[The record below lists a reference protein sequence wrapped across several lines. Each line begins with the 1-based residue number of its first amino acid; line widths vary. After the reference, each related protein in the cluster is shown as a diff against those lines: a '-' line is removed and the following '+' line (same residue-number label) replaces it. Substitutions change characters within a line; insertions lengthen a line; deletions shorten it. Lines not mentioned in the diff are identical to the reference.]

1 MNTLLEDLRFG
12 LRMLAKKPGLTLIA
26 IVTLALGIGANAAIF
41 SVVNSVLLNPMPYRE
56 PQEIVRMFE
65 KVERQAMSSERMEV
79 APANFLDWQARSHSF
94 SGIAAYG
101 LGNLAMSGD
110 GEAESLAGAFV
121 TAKLFSV
128 LGVKPILGRTFTVE
142 EDKPENEYV
151 ALLGYGLWQSRFSG
165 DQDIAGR
172 EVTLDGRTYTIIGV
186 MPEGFQFPK
195 QTAIWTPLALNNN
208 QVQMREARFLK
219 IVARLRSDV
228 SLAAARDE
236 MDAIARSLADEY
248 PQTNQNWGV
257 NIVPLLEEEVGRVR
271 QPLLLLLG
279 IVALVL
285 LIACANVANLLM
297 ARATARQSEI
307 AIRLALGASRFR
319 IIQQLL
325 AESSILA
332 LLGGSAGFLLAMW
345 GVDLL
350 LALAPGNLP
359 RAGEVR
365 LDADVFMFTLIISL
379 ATGII
384 FGLFPALQASK
395 PDLNASL
402 KEGAGKASIGQS
414 RHRALGA
421 LVVVEVALATVVLV
435 STGLLIRSFLL
446 LRQVNTGLNA
456 DNVLTVQFTPPSARY
471 NDRERWRENR
481 LSFYNQLIPRIEA
494 LPGVEYVGGIDSLP
508 FAGSGRVWRLR
519 KDGEEPAGL
528 AATFQ
533 VAMLDYFHAMG
544 IQLKAGR
551 LFNEAD
557 RDGAPPVAIINE
569 TMARR
574 FWPDESAL
582 GKRIVIRNDT
592 AAREIVGIVSDIKH
606 FGLDRDAEPEMY
618 VPFNQR
624 VIDLIPV
631 VIRAKGDP
639 AQLAGAIRQEVQAV
653 DPMVAISKIKTVPEL
668 RADSLAE
675 RRFTLLLLAIF
686 AGLAMTLSVTG
697 IYSVMSYMVTERTRE
712 IGVRMALGANQGD
725 VLNFMIRRGMIPALI
740 GVTAGLGLAFA
751 TTRVIESLLYSVSA
765 TDPLTLVVVALLLTI
780 VALLACYIPARRA
793 TKVDPQVALR
803 YE

>member
-1 MNTLLEDLRFG
+1 
-12 LRMLAKKPGLTLIA
+12 
-26 IVTLALGIGANAAIF
+26 
-41 SVVNSVLLNPMPYRE
+41 
-56 PQEIVRMFE
+56 
-65 KVERQAMSSERMEV
+65 
-79 APANFLDWQARSHSF
+79 
-94 SGIAAYG
+94 
-101 LGNLAMSGD
+101 
-110 GEAESLAGAFV
+110 
-121 TAKLFSV
+121 
-128 LGVKPILGRTFTVE
+128 
-142 EDKPENEYV
+142 
-151 ALLGYGLWQSRFSG
+151 
-165 DQDIAGR
+165 
-172 EVTLDGRTYTIIGV
+172 
-186 MPEGFQFPK
+186 
-195 QTAIWTPLALNNN
+195 
-208 QVQMREARFLK
+208 
-219 IVARLRSDV
+219 
-228 SLAAARDE
+228 
-236 MDAIARSLADEY
+236 
-248 PQTNQNWGV
+248 
-257 NIVPLLEEEVGRVR
+257 
-271 QPLLLLLG
+271 
-279 IVALVL
+279 
-285 LIACANVANLLM
+285 
-297 ARATARQSEI
+297 
-307 AIRLALGASRFR
+307 
-319 IIQQLL
+319 
-325 AESSILA
+325 
-332 LLGGSAGFLLAMW
+332 
-345 GVDLL
+345 
-350 LALAPGNLP
+350 
-359 RAGEVR
+359 
-365 LDADVFMFTLIISL
+365 
-379 ATGII
+379 
-384 FGLFPALQASK
+384 
-395 PDLNASL
+395 
-402 KEGAGKASIGQS
+402 
-414 RHRALGA
+414 
-421 LVVVEVALATVVLV
+421 
-435 STGLLIRSFLL
+435 
-446 LRQVNTGLNA
+446 
-456 DNVLTVQFTPPSARY
+456 
-471 NDRERWRENR
+471 
-481 LSFYNQLIPRIEA
+481 
-494 LPGVEYVGGIDSLP
+494 
-508 FAGSGRVWRLR
+508 VWRLR